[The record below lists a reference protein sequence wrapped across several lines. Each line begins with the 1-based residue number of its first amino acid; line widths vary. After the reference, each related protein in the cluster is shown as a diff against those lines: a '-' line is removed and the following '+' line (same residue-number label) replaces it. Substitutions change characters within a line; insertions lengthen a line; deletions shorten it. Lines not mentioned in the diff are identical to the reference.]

1 MGFPSEKELKK
12 VRKFLEN
19 VEGSRHVGVEGTP
32 IEKLKYSIC
41 QKFVKYHLQTGITQK
56 ELSIL
61 LGIDEA
67 LVSKLLRNRIE
78 SFTLDRLLRFLAIIS
93 PNYRIDLVA

>member
-1 MGFPSEKELKK
+1 MGFPSEKELNRIR
-12 VRKFLEN
+12 RKLSK
-19 VEGSRHVGVEGTP
+19 VEGNRHVGDEGTP
-32 IEKLKYSIC
+32 IEKLKFSIC
-41 QKFVKYHLQTGITQK
+41 QKFVKYHLDTGITQK

-78 SFTLDRLLRFLAIIS
+78 SFTLDRLLKFLSIIY
-93 PNYRIDLVA
+93 PNYKIELIA

>member
-12 VRKFLEN
+12 IRKELAH
-19 VEGSRHVGVEGTP
+19 VEGSRIVGEEGTP
-32 IEKLKYSIC
+32 IEKLKFSIC
-41 QKFVKYHLQTGITQK
+41 QKFVKYHLETGITQK

-78 SFTLDRLLRFLAIIS
+78 SFSLDRLLRFLAIIY
-93 PNYRIDLVA
+93 PHYKIELIA

>member
-1 MGFPSEKELKK
+1 MGFPSRKEIKK
-12 VRKFLEN
+12 VLKELEN
-19 VEGSRHVGVEGTP
+19 VEGDRIVGDEGTP
-32 IEKLKYSIC
+32 IERLKFSIC
-41 QKFVKYHLQTGITQK
+41 QKFIIYHLDTGVTQK

-78 SFTLDRLLRFLAIIS
+78 SFSLDRLLRFLAIIH
-93 PNYRIDLVA
+93 PNYKIELVA

>member
-12 VRKFLEN
+12 IRRKLSK
-19 VEGSRHVGVEGTP
+19 VEGSRIVGDEGTP
-32 IEKLKYSIC
+32 IEKLKFSIC
-41 QKFVKYHLQTGITQK
+41 QKFVKYHLDTGITQK

-78 SFTLDRLLRFLAIIS
+78 SFTLDRLLKFLSIIY
-93 PNYRIDLVA
+93 PNYKLELIA

>member
-1 MGFPSEKELKK
+1 MGFPSEKELKR
-12 VRKFLEN
+12 VRKKLAKI
-19 VEGSRHVGVEGTP
+19 EGSRIVGAEGTP
-32 IEKLKYSIC
+32 VDRLKFSIC
-41 QKFVKYHLQTGITQK
+41 QKFVKYYQESEMTQK

-78 SFTLDRLLRFLAIIS
+78 SFTLDRLLRILAIIH
-93 PNYRIDLVA
+93 PDYRIELVA

>member
-12 VRKFLEN
+12 IRKELAN
-19 VEGSRHVGVEGTP
+19 VEGSRHVGDEGTP
-32 IEKLKYSIC
+32 IEKLKFSIC
-41 QKFVKYHLQTGITQK
+41 QKFVAYHLDTGITQK

-78 SFTLDRLLRFLAIIS
+78 SFSLDRLLRFLGIIY
-93 PNYRIDLVA
+93 PNYEIKLVA

>member
-12 VRKFLEN
+12 IRKELAK
-19 VEGSRHVGVEGTP
+19 VEGSRHVGEEGTP
-32 IEKLKYSIC
+32 VEKLKFAIC
-41 QKFVKYHLQTGITQK
+41 QKFVRYYQDSGITQK

-78 SFTLDRLLRFLAIIS
+78 SFTLDRLLRFLGIIY
-93 PNYRIDLVA
+93 PNYKIELVA

>member
-1 MGFPSEKELKK
+1 MSFPSEKELKK
-12 VRKFLEN
+12 IRKKLSK
-19 VEGSRHVGVEGTP
+19 VEGSRHVGDEGTP

-41 QKFVKYHLQTGITQK
+41 QRFVEYYQETGISQK

-78 SFTLDRLLRFLAIIS
+78 SFTLDRLLRYLSVIY
-93 PNYRIDLVA
+93 PNYRIELVA